1 MSDLPPPLVDLVPS
15 LSWFDLTQGQANVLQ
30 NVITITAVGTTQL
43 PLLSGTFQSVYV
55 DAPGIV
61 VVELPPTAQLT
72 PGQRWAIIDTS
83 GAAATNPITVSGN
96 GNLINGVAS
105 FNLANNYGS
114 VVIEWNGTT
123 FSLVV

>member
-30 NVITITAVGTTQL
+30 NTLTITAVGTTQL

-55 DAPGIV
+55 DAPGLV
-61 VVELPPTAQLT
+61 TLLMPPTIELT
-72 PGQRWAIIDTS
+72 AGQRWSIIDTS

-96 GNLINGVAS
+96 GNTINGVPS
-105 FNLANNYGS
+105 FLLSNNGGS
-114 VVIEWNGTT
+114 VILEWTGSA

>member
-30 NVITITAVGTTQL
+30 NTITIQAPGTSQL

-55 DAPGIV
+55 DAPGLVTIS
-61 VVELPPTAQLT
+61 LPLTAQLT

-83 GAAATNPITVSGN
+83 GAAQTNPITVSGN
-96 GNLINGVAS
+96 GNLISGAATFLLSTN
-105 FNLANNYGS
+105 FGS
-114 VVIEWNGTT
+114 VVLEWNGTA